1 MTDFWKREGNGPV
14 VLPGLNKEV
23 ACDVLCRTLLMV
35 GLILCEVDG
44 NFGRIVLGKVLQVLL
59 EGREVCLDVNAVG
72 LMWGL

>member
-1 MTDFWKREGNGPV
+1 M
-14 VLPGLNKEV
+14 
-23 ACDVLCRTLLMV
+23 
-35 GLILCEVDG
+35 ISCEVDG